1 MANKT
6 VVGLTTYSTL
16 ITVTLLV
23 YVIMVIVKKAQES
36 SSVRDGAIR
45 VAPHQANDLAKG
57 IIPWKSKPYT
67 PFPKSIVLSEFKPGD
82 MWEIR
87 RAKDGG
93 RVVTRP
99 DDDPNSDSKFVFEE
113 VSSTDTSI
121 TYATTLKRE
130 DSVSNPYIQITLTPT
145 TIDYIDVY
153 VVAKL
158 GYLNT
163 NENSNQYQN
172 YATRNGRTI
181 LPSSRS
187 SYFTPDT
194 FFMPMYT
201 NTESGM
207 QDFTISA
214 DFCLYFA
221 KVQQ

>member
-23 YVIMVIVKKAQES
+23 YVIMVIVKKAQE

-93 RVVTRP
+93 RVVTRTN
-99 DDDPNSDSKFVFEE
+99 DDPNSDSKFVFEE

-121 TYATTLKRE
+121 TYATTLTRE
-130 DSVSNPYIQITLTPT
+130 NSVSNPYIQITLTPT

-158 GYLNT
+158 GYGNDPK
-163 NENSNQYQN
+163 YI

-194 FFMPMYT
+194 FFMPMYS
-201 NTESGM
+201 NTESDM

>member
-36 SSVRDGAIR
+36 SVRDGAIR
-45 VAPHQANDLAKG
+45 VAPHQANDIISKG

-93 RVVTRP
+93 RVVTRT

-121 TYATTLKRE
+121 TYATTLTRNN
-130 DSVSNPYIQITLTPT
+130 SPSNPYIKITLTPT
-145 TIDYIDVY
+145 SIDYIDVN
-153 VVAKL
+153 VVATL
-158 GYLNT
+158 GYKT
-163 NENSNQYQN
+163 ST
-172 YATRNGRTI
+172 YAVRFGRTM
-181 LPSSRS
+181 LPSSRD

-194 FFMPMYT
+194 FFMPMYSWVKDEENLT
-201 NTESGM
+201 TAP
-207 QDFTISA
+207 ISA